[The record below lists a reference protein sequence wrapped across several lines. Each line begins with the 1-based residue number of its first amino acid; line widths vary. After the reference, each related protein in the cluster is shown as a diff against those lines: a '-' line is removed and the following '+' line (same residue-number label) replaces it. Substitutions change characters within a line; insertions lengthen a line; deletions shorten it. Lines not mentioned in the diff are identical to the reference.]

1 MTVHFR
7 GRCMSVQN
15 IVCYCTCE
23 TKWKKK
29 QPQLVMQGYAQEVKI
44 VKDTAYIT

>member
-7 GRCMSVQN
+7 GRCIPVQN
-15 IVCYCTCE
+15 IVCYCTTE

-29 QPQLVMQGYAQEVKI
+29 QPRLVMQGYAQEVKI